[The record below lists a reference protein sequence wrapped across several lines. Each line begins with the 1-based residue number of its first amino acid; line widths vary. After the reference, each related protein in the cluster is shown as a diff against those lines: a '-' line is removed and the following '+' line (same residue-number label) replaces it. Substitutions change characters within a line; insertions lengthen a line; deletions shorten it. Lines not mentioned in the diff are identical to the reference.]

1 MKKWPIRQRILFL
14 AIFPVF
20 VISLLLSSLLIYGGI
35 SEIDD
40 ALKARGKIMARQL
53 APASEYGAFSG
64 NFEILQGLVQS
75 VMKEPD
81 VKAVVI
87 TDAREKILA
96 ISGNPSAFQP
106 GMARELDDGRVID
119 GENGALIF
127 GAQIYQN
134 AIEIDDFGLT
144 DPNDRRVTGNRE
156 RKLLGRVYLE
166 LSKESTQARKNRFVA
181 IGALIGLLGIIG
193 AFLLALRMSR
203 DVTHPLSRL
212 HDAVM
217 EMTRGNLE
225 ARVAT
230 GSGGE
235 LAQLEDGF
243 NHMAE
248 ELSVARAAM
257 QARIDEITALLERKE
272 KAEQANFAKTRFLAS
287 ASHDLRQPVQ
297 ALNWFV
303 SALRQRIDDEQS
315 QRICQMMQES
325 IRTLN
330 ELLERLLDISKLDA
344 GVIVPQKEQVPVN
357 SLLTRLENEF
367 RALLEARGIRF
378 DVLFNRT
385 WVETDPNLLMMVLRN
400 LVSNAAKYTDQ
411 GRIVLGCRRQ
421 GAVLVVQVW
430 DTGVGIPPAELRN
443 IFQEFYQVG
452 EQSRERRQ
460 GLGLGLAIVER
471 IVKLLEHT
479 IEVRSTLGKGS
490 LFQIRLPI
498 CAAPRISLAATEEVN
513 ETSQNVVVA
522 ILEDEAPILEGL
534 TFLLT
539 GFGYHA
545 IGAANVEELLVR
557 LAALDSRPNIVIAD
571 YRLGEQVTGIDAI
584 TLLREKYYPGLPAI
598 LITGD
603 TAPERVREAE
613 LRHITLLH
621 KPIDGDKL
629 VFSIERNLSGPRK

>member
-1 MKKWPIRQRILFL
+1 MKKWPIKHRVLFL

-20 VISLLLSSLLIYGGI
+20 AISLLLSSLLIYGGI

-40 ALKARGKIMARQL
+40 AMKARGKAMARQL

-64 NFEILQGLVQS
+64 NFEILQGLVQA

-96 ISGNPSAFQP
+96 ISGNPTVFRA
-106 GMARELDDGRVID
+106 GMADAVDDGRIIA
-119 GENGALIF
+119 GENGAFIF
-127 GAQIYQN
+127 GAQIFQN
-134 AIEIDDFGLT
+134 AIEIDDFGLS
-144 DPNDRRVTGNRE
+144 DPNDRKVQNT
-156 RKLLGRVYLE
+156 RKLLGRLYIE
-166 LSKESTQARKNRFVA
+166 LSNESTQARKNRFIL
-181 IGALIGLLGIIG
+181 IGALIGLLGIAG

-203 DVTHPLSRL
+203 DVTNPLSHL

-217 EMTRGNLE
+217 EMTRGNLD

-235 LAQLEDGF
+235 LHQLENGF
-243 NHMAE
+243 NQMAT
-248 ELSVARAAM
+248 ELGSARAAM
-257 QARIDEITALLERKE
+257 QARIDEITALLDHKE
-272 KAEQANFAKTRFLAS
+272 KAEQASYAKTRFLAS

-303 SALRQRIDDEQS
+303 AALRQNISDEQS
-315 QRICQMMQES
+315 LRICQMMQES

-344 GVIVPQKEQVPVN
+344 GVVAPQKEQVPVD

-367 RALLEARGIRF
+367 RALLEARGIGF
-378 DVLFNRT
+378 AVHFSHV
-385 WVETDPNLLMMVLRN
+385 WVETDPNLLMMILRN
-400 LVSNAAKYTDQ
+400 LISNAAKYTDQ
-411 GRIVLGCRRQ
+411 GRIVLGCRRH
-421 GAVLVVQVW
+421 GEELAIQVW
-430 DTGVGIPPAELRN
+430 DTGVGIPPLELRN

-471 IVKLLEHT
+471 IAKLLGHS
-479 IEVRSTLGKGS
+479 INVRSTVGKGS
-490 LFQIRLPI
+490 LFEVRLPV
-498 CAAPRISLAATEEVN
+498 CATPQVALAPSEEVGSP
-513 ETSQNVVVA
+513 SQNRVVA
-522 ILEDEAPILEGL
+522 ILEDEVPTLEGL
-534 TFLLT
+534 TFLLN
-539 GFGYHA
+539 GYGYVA
-545 IGAANVEELLVR
+545 VGEASVGELLES
-557 LAALDSRPNIVIAD
+557 LSRQHLKPDIVVAD
-571 YRLGEQVTGIDAI
+571 YRLGDNQTGLRAI
-584 TLLREKYYPGLPAI
+584 NLLRDTFSPTLAAI

-603 TAPERVREAE
+603 TTPERVREADTH
-613 LRHITLLH
+613 RITLLH

-629 VFSIERNLSGPRK
+629 VFTIEKCLAAKRK

>member
-1 MKKWPIRQRILFL
+1 MKKWPIKYRVLFL

-20 VISLLLSSLLIYGGI
+20 MISVLLSSLLIYGGI
-35 SEIDD
+35 NEIDD
-40 ALKARGKIMARQL
+40 AMKARGKAMARQL

-87 TDAREKILA
+87 TDIREKILA
-96 ISGNPSAFQP
+96 ISGNPSSFQ
-106 GMARELDDGRVID
+106 AKTAAAIDAGRIVN

-127 GAQIYQN
+127 GARIFQN

-144 DPNDRRVTGNRE
+144 DPHDRKAPSE
-156 RKLLGRVYLE
+156 RKLLGRVYIE
-166 LSKESTQARKNRFVA
+166 LSNESTQERKNRFV
-181 IGALIGLLGIIG
+181 LIGVLIGILGIAG

-203 DVTHPLSRL
+203 DVTNPLSRL

-217 EMTRGNLE
+217 EMTRGNL
-225 ARVAT
+225 ATRVT
-230 GSGGE
+230 SSSGGE
-235 LAQLEDGF
+235 LAQLEKGF
-243 NHMAE
+243 NQMAE
-248 ELSVARAAM
+248 ELGSTRAAM
-257 QARIDEITALLERKE
+257 QARIDEITALLDHKE
-272 KAEQANFAKTRFLAS
+272 KAEQANYAKTRFLAS

-303 SALRQRIDDEQS
+303 SALRQRVSDEQS
-315 QRICQMMQES
+315 LRVCQMMQES

-344 GVIVPQKEQVPVN
+344 GVITPQKEQVPVN

-378 DVLFNRT
+378 AMHFSHA

-411 GRIVLGCRRQ
+411 GGIVVGCRRR
-421 GAVLVVQVW
+421 GTELAIQVW

-452 EQSRERRQ
+452 EHSRERRQ

-471 IVKLLEHT
+471 IVKLLGHS
-479 IEVRSTLGKGS
+479 IDVRSTLGKGS
-490 LFQIRLPI
+490 RFEVRLPL
-498 CAAPRISLAATEEVN
+498 CTAPHYTVAALEEVG
-513 ETSQNVVVA
+513 EPSQNVVVA
-522 ILEDEAPILEGL
+522 ILEDEAPILEGM
-534 TFLLT
+534 TFLLN
-539 GFGYHA
+539 GFGYVA
-545 IGAANVEELLVR
+545 VGAANIEALLDD
-557 LAALDSRPNIVIAD
+557 LAARHLRPDIIVAD
-571 YRLGEQVTGIDAI
+571 YRLGEKKTGLDAI
-584 TLLREKYYPGLPAI
+584 ALLRETLARDVPAI

-613 LRHITLLH
+613 AKGIALLH

-629 VFSIERNLSGPRK
+629 VFAIEKNLSEKRK